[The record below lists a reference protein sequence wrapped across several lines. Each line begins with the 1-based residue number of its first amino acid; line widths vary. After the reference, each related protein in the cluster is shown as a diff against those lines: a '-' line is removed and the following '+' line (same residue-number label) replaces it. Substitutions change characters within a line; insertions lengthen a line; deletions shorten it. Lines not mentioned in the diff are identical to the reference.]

1 MGKQLEKPFWMKE
14 KLFLNTYFTHYFSQ
28 NIFYM
33 DQIEFYDSS
42 ITSIIHSLL
51 YMNKKIFKA
60 KGKKQ
65 NKSIDIQ
72 ISKRIEKIK

>member
-1 MGKQLEKPFWMKE
+1 
-14 KLFLNTYFTHYFSQ
+14 
-28 NIFYM
+28 M

-51 YMNKKIFKA
+51 YMNKNIFKA

-65 NKSIDIQ
+65 NKSIEIK
-72 ISKRIEKIK
+72 ISKKIKKNKMNNNILY